1 MALECT
7 STGGTISG
15 DKWVR
20 EWEALERGL
29 KTGQDMEKA
38 ERVA

>member
-7 STGGTISG
+7 SSGGTVSG

-20 EWEALERGL
+20 EGEALERGL
-29 KTGQDMEKA
+29 ETRQDMEKA
-38 ERVA
+38 ECLA